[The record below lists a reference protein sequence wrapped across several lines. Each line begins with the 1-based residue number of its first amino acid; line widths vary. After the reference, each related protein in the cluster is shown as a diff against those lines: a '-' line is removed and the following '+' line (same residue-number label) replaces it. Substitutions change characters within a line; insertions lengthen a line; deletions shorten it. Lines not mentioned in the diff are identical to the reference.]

1 MWNVLQSLN
10 RQLIWSIPAAMLL
23 GFATG
28 FWIDATAL
36 KVLVLPLTF
45 LMVYPMTVNLRVQ
58 SLFNRF
64 DTRLHA
70 ATALLNFGV
79 FPFVAFGLGR
89 FFFPGQPYLALGLL
103 MAALVPTS
111 GMTISWTGM
120 AKGNV
125 PAAVQM
131 SVIGLVAGSLATPV
145 YVQALLGAQVAVSWK
160 VVLTQIGVV
169 VFLPLL
175 LGQLSRA
182 ALVRAHGQDLF
193 QKVWAPRM
201 PALSTLGVLGVV
213 FVAMALKAKDMAR
226 DPGALPGI
234 LLPLGLLYL
243 FNFIVSTWA
252 GRSFFP
258 REDALA
264 LVFGTVLRNLSI
276 ALAVAMTAFGPKGA
290 EAAVVISLA
299 YVLQVLAA
307 AWYARLAER
316 LFKVKPVCAEFADA
330 RPEPEPE

>member
-1 MWNVLQSLN
+1 MLERSLNTCGRNLLQSLN
-10 RQLIWSIPAAMLL
+10 RQFVWPIPAAMLL

-28 FWIDATAL
+28 LWTDAAAL

-45 LMVYPMTVNLRVQ
+45 LMVYPMTVNLRAQ

-70 ATALLNFGV
+70 ATVLLNFDL

-89 FFFPGQPYLALGLL
+89 FFFPGQPYLAPELL

-111 GMTISWTGM
+111 GMTIAWTGM
-120 AKGNV
+120 AKGNA

-145 YVQALLGAQVAVSWK
+145 YVHILLGAQVAVSWM
-160 VVLTQIGVV
+160 VVLIQIGVV

-175 LGQLSRA
+175 LDQLSRA
-182 ALVRAHGQDLF
+182 SLVRVHGQDVF

-213 FVAMALKAKDMAR
+213 SVAMALKVKDMAR
-226 DPGALPGI
+226 DPVALPGI
-234 LLPLGLLYL
+234 LLPLGLLYF
-243 FNFIVSTWA
+243 FNFIVSASA
-252 GRSFFP
+252 GRSFFL

-264 LVFGTVLRNLSI
+264 L
-276 ALAVAMTAFGPKGA
+276 AVAMTSSGPRGA

-307 AWYARLAER
+307 AWYVRRAER
-316 LFKVKPVCAEFADA
+316 LFTARPACAELPELAA
-330 RPEPEPE
+330 EPE

>member
-1 MWNVLQSLN
+1 MWKRLQSINQNLV
-10 RQLIWSIPAAMLL
+10 WAIPIVMLL
-23 GFATG
+23 GLMVGLGLQVAP
-28 FWIDATAL
+28 L
-36 KVLVLPLTF
+36 KVLILPFTF
-45 LMVYPMTVNLRVQ
+45 LMVYPMTVNLRIQ
-58 SLFNRF
+58 SLFNQL
-64 DTRLHA
+64 DARLHV
-70 ATALLNFGV
+70 ATALLNFGL

-89 FFFPGQPYLALGLL
+89 VFFPSQPYLALGLL

-131 SVIGLVAGSLATPV
+131 AVIGLIAGSLATPV
-145 YVQALLGAQVAVSWK
+145 YVKALLGAQVAVAWK
-160 VVLTQIGVV
+160 AVFTQIGVV

-175 LGQLSRA
+175 LGQVTRQL
-182 ALVRAHGQDLF
+182 LVGHFGQDDF
-193 QKVWAPRM
+193 QKTWAPRM
-201 PALSTLGVLGVV
+201 PSLSTLGVLGVV
-213 FVAMALKAKDMAR
+213 FVAIALKAKDMVKSPAII
-226 DPGALPGI
+226 PAI
-234 LLPLGLLYL
+234 LLPLAILYL
-243 FNFIVSTWA
+243 LNFLVSTWM
-252 GRSFFP
+252 GRSFFK

-307 AWYARLAER
+307 AWYARLADR
-316 LFKVKPVCAEFADA
+316 LFPVPPGRATGMPAGSG
-330 RPEPEPE
+330 PESR